1 MTMTSNETAVFRFFE
16 QSSEDIAQKALS
28 SMLDSKQFSYPI
40 NKRVKTI
47 LSRLNDELQG
57 YWRGITSYSC
67 QNRCSK
73 KNQIDRLT
81 ISHLALSLM

>member
-16 QSSEDIAQKALS
+16 QSSEDIAEKALS
-28 SMLDSKQFSYPI
+28 SMLDSKQFSYRI

-57 YWRGITSYSC
+57 YW
-67 QNRCSK
+67 
-73 KNQIDRLT
+73 
-81 ISHLALSLM
+81 